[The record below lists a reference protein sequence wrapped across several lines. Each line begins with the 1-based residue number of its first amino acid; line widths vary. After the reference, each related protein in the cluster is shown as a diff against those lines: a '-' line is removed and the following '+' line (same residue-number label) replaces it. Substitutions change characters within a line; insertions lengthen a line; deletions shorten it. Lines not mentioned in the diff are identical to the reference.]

1 MLMRT
6 LSLRLILLA
15 CLVCCALVPAT
26 ANAVNL
32 GAAYKSPKSGY
43 SLKLYSLY
51 YAADTRTDKNG
62 NPAVTGLGLKKYG
75 VSIGNSLQIGDFQLN
90 AIIPVSKIEVGKL
103 KDDDAGLGDILVS
116 AGWFLPVKG
125 VNILPAVG
133 VKIPTG
139 SFDKHEPVNNGDGQ
153 ADLMVG
159 LYFFKLIQPL
169 SFDASLKYAVR
180 FRNPESDTTPGN
192 EFSAEGLVTLRL
204 IDGIRIGP
212 AINFSIGEDI
222 KKGGKTLVNSGI
234 MRLSA
239 GGELYYG
246 RVEKVKISLAAYQD
260 LLTRNTFEGVMVLS
274 RIVFLF

>member
-6 LSLRLILLA
+6 IYLPLISFA
-15 CLVCCALVPAT
+15 CLVCIFLQPAT
-26 ANAVNL
+26 VNAVNL
-32 GAAYKSPKSGY
+32 GAAYKSKPGY

-62 NPAVTGLGLKKYG
+62 DPAVNGLGLKKYG
-75 VSIGNSLQIGDFQLN
+75 VSIGNSVQIGDFQLN

-103 KDDDAGLGDILVS
+103 KDSDAGLGDMLVS
-116 AGWFLPVKG
+116 AGWFLPVEWA
-125 VNILPAVG
+125 NILPAVG

-139 SFDKHEPVNNGDGQ
+139 SFDKHHPVNNGDGQ
-153 ADLMVG
+153 ADLIMG
-159 LYFFKLIQPL
+159 LYLFKLMQPL
-169 SFDASLKYAVR
+169 SFDASLKYSVR
-180 FRNPESDTTPGN
+180 FRNPDSDTTPGN

-212 AINFSIGEDI
+212 AINFMIGEDS

-246 RVEKVKISLAAYQD
+246 RLDQVKISLAAYQD

-274 RIVFLF
+274 RIVIPF